1 MPSLKSLAF
10 AALASLALAAGP
22 ALAQGKITVA
32 HTASGDYASGFWAV
46 DKGLFKK
53 RGLDVEFKLVPL
65 NPQIPAAIQ
74 SGSVQMG
81 GPTTT
86 VLLQAVDGGLD
97 HVAIAGSG
105 LTRKG
110 SDNFG
115 ALARAEAPIT
125 SAKGFEGKKVGAP
138 GIGAFLHVLFSKWL
152 IDNGADLKKVT
163 FVEVSF
169 PQHLDVLKGGTV
181 DAIVTGEPFTSRILQ
196 AGVGKVA
203 THFTDNLTNDM
214 PIIVYSATRA
224 WAQANPAAA
233 KSFAEAIAEATE
245 AVNNPANADE
255 VRQVIG
261 KFIQMPEP
269 VLKSLKLGTWK
280 AEVTPAGL
288 KDWVDAMK
296 SQGLTQT
303 NLDVAKIIWK

>member
-1 MPSLKSLAF
+1 MNLNRRIAI
-10 AALASLALAAGP
+10 AATALALLAGP

-32 HTASGDYASGFWAV
+32 HTASGDYASGFWAA

-74 SGSVQMG
+74 SGSMQVG

-105 LTRKG
+105 LTKRNFD
-110 SDNFG
+110 SFG
-115 ALARAEAPIT
+115 AMVRTDAAI
-125 SAKGFEGKKVGAP
+125 AKAKDFEGKKVGAP

-152 IDNGADLKKVT
+152 IDNGVDIKKVT
-163 FVEVSF
+163 FVEVGF

-181 DAIVTGEPFTSRILQ
+181 DAIVTGEPFTSRIAQ
-196 AGVGKVA
+196 AGVGKVV

-224 WAQANPAAA
+224 YAEANKDAM
-233 KSFAEAIAEATE
+233 KKFAEAIAESTE

-255 VRQVIG
+255 VRAVIG
-261 KFIQMPEP
+261 RFIPMPAP
-269 VLKSLKLGTWK
+269 VLATLRLGTWK
-280 AEVTPAGL
+280 AEVTEAGL
-288 KDWVDAMK
+288 KDWIDTMK
-296 SQGLTQT
+296 SQGLTQ
-303 NLDVAKIIWK
+303 NPLDMKKIIWK

>member
-1 MPSLKSLAF
+1 MTSLKSLAC
-10 AALASLALAAGP
+10 AALTTLAFATAP

-125 SAKGFEGKKVGAP
+125 TAKGFEGKKVGAP
-138 GIGAFLHVLFSKWL
+138 GLGAFLHVLFSKWL

-233 KSFAEAIAEATE
+233 KSFAEAIAEATT
-245 AVNNPANADE
+245 AVNDPANADE

-261 KFIQMPEP
+261 KFIKMPEP
-269 VLKSLKLGTWK
+269 VLKTLKLGTWE
-280 AEVTPAGL
+280 AEVPPAGL
-288 KDWVDAMK
+288 KDWIDAMK

-303 NLDVAKIIWK
+303 TLVVAKIIWK